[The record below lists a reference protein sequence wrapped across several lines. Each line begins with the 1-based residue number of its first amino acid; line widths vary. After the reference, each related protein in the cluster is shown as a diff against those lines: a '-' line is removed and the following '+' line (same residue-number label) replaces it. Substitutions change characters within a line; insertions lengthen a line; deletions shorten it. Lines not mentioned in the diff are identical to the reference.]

1 MEDLGLGW
9 RKADGEVPGRKEGEG
24 CEFGWQWSTGKGGHI
39 LKQKSK
45 LGTGI
50 RRSQMEKRKRQER
63 TRGQMTSGY

>member
-1 MEDLGLGW
+1 MSRDRVQRKATEKEEWAMEDLGLGW

-45 LGTGI
+45 LGVKMG
-50 RRSQMEKRKRQER
+50 
-63 TRGQMTSGY
+63 